1 MPSNKKRVAE
11 WRRRTKEKA
20 TIYKGGACIVC
31 SYNRCAAAM
40 DFHHLDEDQ
49 KSFSI
54 SHPGLCRAWLTI
66 KAELDKCVLLCKC
79 CHAEH
84 HHGDLDLNA
93 HLHKSPTVEEG
104 DQALRDAGY
113 DPYYA
118 LGMKVSFHE
127 GTLHVTPKGPNTCVD
142 CSVSIT
148 KGSTRCRT
156 CAGYQRPTKI
166 TWPSI
171 SELKSR
177 LASTSYSA
185 LARELGVSDN
195 AIRKR
200 LKNHQ

>member
-1 MPSNKKRVAE
+1 MPSNKRRVAE

-20 TIYKGGACIVC
+20 LLYKGGACIVC
-31 SYNRCAAAM
+31 NYNRCPAAM
-40 DFHHLDEDQ
+40 DFHHLDEAQ
-49 KSFSI
+49 KSFTVGS
-54 SHPGLCRAWLTI
+54 GLCHAWLRV
-66 KAELDKCVLLCKC
+66 KAELDKCVLLCNR

-84 HHGDLDLNA
+84 HHGDLDLSE

-104 DQALRDAGY
+104 DQALRDAGH

-118 LGMKVSFHE
+118 CP
-127 GTLHVTPKGPNTCVD
+127 PKKSYTCVD
-142 CSVSIT
+142 CSVTIT

-166 TWPSI
+166 TWPSV

-177 LASTSYSA
+177 LASSSYSA